1 MGAEGEVKYEEDL
14 VIVGAGICGLATALA
29 LHRKGIRCTVLERS
43 ESLRSSGVALT
54 IMPNGWRA
62 LHQLDVASILRQ
74 SATPI
79 LGTKDIWLDKNKQQ
93 DMPLSGEARCLRR
106 SDLIDTLYNAL
117 PPDVV
122 KFGHQIVSVKL
133 DPETSYPVV
142 QLQDGSSIAAKVLI
156 GCDGAKST
164 VADFLELKP
173 TKLFDLCSI
182 IGLTNYPNGHS
193 FAHESVRM
201 RRNNVS
207 VGRIPIDSN
216 LVYWFV
222 AHPWMQTDNIVSV
235 DAELIR
241 QYTLSLVK
249 GFPKE
254 VSEMVIN
261 SDLDS
266 LCSTRLRYRAPWDL
280 LLGNFRKGTVTV
292 AGDAMH
298 VMGPFLGQG
307 GSAGLEDAIVL
318 ARSLAKKISRTPTD
332 SAIIIEALDQY
343 VRDRRMRIVRL
354 STQTYLT
361 GLLITESTS
370 LLVKLACI
378 VLTVILFRNASYQTT
393 YDCGTL

>member
-1 MGAEGEVKYEEDL
+1 M
-14 VIVGAGICGLATALA
+14 
-29 LHRKGIRCTVLERS
+29 
-43 ESLRSSGVALT
+43 
-54 IMPNGWRA
+54 
-62 LHQLDVASILRQ
+62 
-74 SATPI
+74 
-79 LGTKDIWLDKNKQQ
+79 
-93 DMPLSGEARCLRR
+93 
-106 SDLIDTLYNAL
+106 
-117 PPDVV
+117 
-122 KFGHQIVSVKL
+122 
-133 DPETSYPVV
+133 
-142 QLQDGSSIAAKVLI
+142 
-156 GCDGAKST
+156 
-164 VADFLELKP
+164 
-173 TKLFDLCSI
+173 
-182 IGLTNYPNGHS
+182 
-193 FAHESVRM
+193 
-201 RRNNVS
+201 
-207 VGRIPIDSN
+207 
-216 LVYWFV
+216 
-222 AHPWMQTDNIVSV
+222 
-235 DAELIR
+235 DAELTR